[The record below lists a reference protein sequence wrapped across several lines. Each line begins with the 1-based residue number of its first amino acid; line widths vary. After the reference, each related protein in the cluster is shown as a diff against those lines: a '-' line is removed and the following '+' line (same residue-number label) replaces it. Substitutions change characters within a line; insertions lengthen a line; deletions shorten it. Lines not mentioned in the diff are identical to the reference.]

1 MQQISKPRKIKR
13 KIFGKKIQKDSLLID
28 DTTIS
33 FFEDISL
40 YKHKKPKKLLKKQT
54 PRTRRSLKKQSKK

>member
-13 KIFGKKIQKDSLLID
+13 KIFGKKIKKDSLLID

-40 YKHKKPKKLLKKQT
+40 YKHKKPKKSPKKQA
-54 PRTRRSLKKQSKK
+54 PRTRRSLKKQNKK